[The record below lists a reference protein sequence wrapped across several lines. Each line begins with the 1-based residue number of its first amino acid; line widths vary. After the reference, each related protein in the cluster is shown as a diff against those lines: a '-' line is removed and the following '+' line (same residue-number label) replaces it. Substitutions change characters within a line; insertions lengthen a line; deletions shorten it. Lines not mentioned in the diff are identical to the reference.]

1 MDHRVTWPQVVRGWF
16 MLRLLQWGALLIPDQ
31 QVVAKGHQ
39 MTSESG
45 AEAVELIAASTPAHY
60 EQVQE
65 LFVELMAWDCA
76 RVSELGFDSA
86 LAQQFYYGQV
96 AAPLPGEYA
105 PPDGQLFWAK
115 YAGNSAGC
123 GAFTKLSPGICEL
136 KRVYVRTHYRGKKL
150 GRQIVTSL
158 MDCAQRNQ
166 YGLMRLETVTFMR
179 SAIAMYREIGFRECP
194 AYYEIPE
201 DFRDIT
207 VFMELEL

>member
-1 MDHRVTWPQVVRGWF
+1 
-16 MLRLLQWGALLIPDQ
+16 
-31 QVVAKGHQ
+31 

-45 AEAVELIAASTPAHY
+45 TDAVELIAASTPAHY

-105 PPDGQLFWAK
+105 PPDGLLFWAK

-123 GAFTKLSPGICEL
+123 GAFTKLSPGVCEL
-136 KRVYVRTHYRGKKL
+136 KRVYVRTQYRGKKL
-150 GRQIVTSL
+150 GRQIVRSL
-158 MDCAQRNQ
+158 IDCAQRNQ
-166 YGLMRLETVTFMR
+166 YGLMRLETVSFMR

-201 DFRDIT
+201 DFRNIT
-207 VFMELEL
+207 VFMELDLRGRRSFSAGSHCW

>member
-1 MDHRVTWPQVVRGWF
+1 VDHRVTWPQVVRGWF
-16 MLRLLQWGALLIPDQ
+16 MLRL
-31 QVVAKGHQ
+31 
-39 MTSESG
+39 
-45 AEAVELIAASTPAHY
+45 
-60 EQVQE
+60 
-65 LFVELMAWDCA
+65 
-76 RVSELGFDSA
+76 
-86 LAQQFYYGQV
+86 
-96 AAPLPGEYA
+96 
-105 PPDGQLFWAK
+105 
-115 YAGNSAGC
+115 
-123 GAFTKLSPGICEL
+123 
-136 KRVYVRTHYRGKKL
+136 L